1 MLQTRSCIHELPIPN
16 SNVFC
21 DGDSGKTCKQSE
33 CPKQV
38 VEPTTFLL
46 LVRDPFGMV
55 TPGNSTK
62 AQMVQTSSRIYDL
75 LITSSY
81 ALPLRDD
88 EDDDDDDD
96 TNDDDDVD
104 DDGDDDDDDVMRLWL

>member
-1 MLQTRSCIHELPIPN
+1 
-16 SNVFC
+16 
-21 DGDSGKTCKQSE
+21 
-33 CPKQV
+33 
-38 VEPTTFLL
+38 
-46 LVRDPFGMV
+46 
-55 TPGNSTK
+55 
-62 AQMVQTSSRIYDL
+62 MVQTSSRIYDL

-104 DDGDDDDDDVMRLWL
+104 DDGHDDDDDVMRLWL